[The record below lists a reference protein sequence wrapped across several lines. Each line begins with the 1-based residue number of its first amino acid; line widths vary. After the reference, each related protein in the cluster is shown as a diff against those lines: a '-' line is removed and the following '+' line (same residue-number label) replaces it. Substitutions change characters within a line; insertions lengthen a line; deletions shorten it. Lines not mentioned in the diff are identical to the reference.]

1 MGSWPLERIRL
12 VRKATGVTVN
22 DVVLAMSGAALRRYL
37 AERGALPDRPLVAM
51 VPVSLRDAGA
61 EALEEGLHDLGQAT
75 R

>member
-1 MGSWPLERIRL
+1 M
-12 VRKATGVTVN
+12 RKATGVTVN

-37 AERGALPDRPLVAM
+37 AERGALPNRPLVAM